1 MAQIIKTVPDFSIN
15 STWTVVR
22 DPVPG
27 MTNPTTGTATK
38 YYDFADI
45 PANSVV
51 TSAVLTATLGSPST
65 GAATRTVQID
75 NDGYNVA
82 FNGSLDITDKVK
94 ARFTAGDKNIG
105 VLYRFKANGD
115 TSSVGNRSS
124 SLSFSNNKLTVTYT
138 PPYTAPSV
146 TNVKLA
152 NSADTVYAAPG
163 ATSTLS
169 WTGANGNYNA
179 ISKYRVYWSVNGAA
193 YALLDDT
200 TSKSMTVTAPATAG
214 KYHRYYVI
222 AVGEYSNSAA
232 AYSPYHYTYK
242 APGAPTG
249 LSFNPSSVVQGQKA
263 TLSWTAGTAGVGVG
277 TSKYEVYRGS
287 TLVGST
293 TATSLQITAPG
304 TVGTYAHTVR
314 AIGNVTGYNSPSSS
328 AVSLSTTA
336 ALAPA
341 IGNVTLAATH
351 VAAGANTT
359 LSWTATPHATNPITK
374 YSVYRSINGATY
386 THLSDTTSKSL
397 TVAGPGTAGQNHRY
411 YVIAIGTYNNSSA
424 AYSPHLYAYK
434 APGAPTGVSLNPAT
448 VFTGKTTRVSWTAG
462 TAGVGV
468 ATSKYEVYRGG
479 TLLGSSTGVY
489 LDITAPASAGA
500 YNITVKAIGNIS
512 GYNSGLSTAAVL
524 TVKNPAST
532 GSLDKTTV
540 PMDGSSKIKLTIS
553 SADNAFT
560 HKAIWKTGSA
570 TVTQNVAAGV
580 TSTTLTVPL
589 AWCAQFPS
597 AVSGSG
603 SVTLETYNGSTKVG
617 EKGYTFAVTVPAS
630 VVPSFTGLAAT
641 LVPNGVDSSITK
653 YVQGYSKV
661 ALVINGASGA
671 QGSTITAYSITGT
684 DTNANAASVTS
695 GPFNT
700 SGSLTFTGKIT
711 DSRGRTAT
719 KTVTITVQP
728 YSMPSLSGAVAYRC
742 LSNGTKNNSGT
753 YVLMK
758 ATSVFSS
765 IDGQN
770 TGTLQGRVYM
780 KGATP
785 GAWQAMT
792 SGSNLITGGGSI
804 LITKTY
810 IAEIRITDKLNNY
823 ILPFTIPTDL
833 ILLHG
838 MDGVQGAAVGK
849 YAERPNAFDIPEHW
863 VSNIALLA
871 YPVGAIYL
879 STKSTNPGALLGGT
893 WASRTPPANIPYAW
907 ERTA

>member
-1 MAQIIKTVPDFSIN
+1 MAQIIKTVPDFNIKSTWVVSQYRDGVWVMSPGPSTKEDKKSVTLSGIPAGSTIN
-15 STWTVVR
+15 SAKITALFGSPNTGYAIRTVAFSK
-22 DPVPG
+22 DG
-27 MTNPTTGTATK
+27 TNYSDNTIWDVAGT
-38 YYDFADI
+38 
-45 PANSVV
+45 ANSVPAEETIPV
-51 TSAVLTATLGSPST
+51 AYITPGGTL
-65 GAATRTVQID
+65 
-75 NDGYNVA
+75 Y
-82 FNGSLDITDKVK
+82 VK
-94 ARFTAGDKNIG
+94 F
-105 VLYRFKANGD
+105 RFKANGS
-115 TSSVGNRSS
+115 TSGGEGDKSS
-124 SLSFSNNKLTVTYT
+124 SLTIKNITITVDYT
-138 PPYTAPSV
+138 PPFTAPSV

-152 NSADTVYAAPG
+152 GGTDTVYAAPG

-169 WTGANGNYNA
+169 WTSANGN
-179 ISKYRVYWSVNGAA
+179 
-193 YALLDDT
+193 
-200 TSKSMTVTAPATAG
+200 
-214 KYHRYYVI
+214 H
-222 AVGEYSNSAA
+222 
-232 AYSPYHYTYK
+232 
-242 APGAPTG
+242 
-249 LSFNPSSVVQGQKA
+249 
-263 TLSWTAGTAGVGVG
+263 
-277 TSKYEVYRGS
+277 
-287 TLVGST
+287 
-293 TATSLQITAPG
+293 
-304 TVGTYAHTVR
+304 
-314 AIGNVTGYNSPSSS
+314 
-328 AVSLSTTA
+328 
-336 ALAPA
+336 
-341 IGNVTLAATH
+341 
-351 VAAGANTT
+351 
-359 LSWTATPHATNPITK
+359 NPITK
-374 YSVYRSINGATY
+374 YRVYRSVGGATY
-386 THLSDTTSKSL
+386 THLSDTTGTSL

-411 YVIAIGTYNNSSA
+411 YVIAIGTYSNSSA
-424 AYSPHLYAYK
+424 AYSPYLYAYK
-434 APGAPTGVSLNPAT
+434 APGAPTGVSLDPAT

-462 TAGVGV
+462 AAGVGV

-617 EKGYTFAVTVPAS
+617 EKVYTFAVTVPAS

-742 LSNGTKNNSGT
+742 LSNGTKNDSGT

-893 WASRTPPANIPYAW
+893 WTSRTPPANIPYAW